1 MASQVLIQIEIN
13 HLVESQQLKKLNA
26 FKMIILDSNMP
37 NQKLLLKER

>member
-13 HLVESQQLKKLNA
+13 HLVESQQLKKFHAL
-26 FKMIILDSNMP
+26 KMIILASNMP